1 MSASRTDPIATPASG
16 VHSTAQPDIVRQLAL
31 QSVLQLADH
40 DEPVKRTGPDP
51 AQAEALMATLTP
63 EQRER
68 VFHVAG
74 RRLAMQLL
82 YELDL
87 STGTAEGDPALV
99 LAKLATVDG
108 LGPFQGERV
117 RALVV
122 GAWTNRKSAD
132 AVFAEIAPEWPT
144 HRLAAI
150 DRAILRLGHF
160 EASSKLTPARIVIH
174 ECIELARAFGTD
186 KSPSFV
192 NALLDKALQAVLG
205 EPAQGAT

>member
-1 MSASRTDPIATPASG
+1 MSASRTDPIATPATGMNAVS
-16 VHSTAQPDIVRQLAL
+16 QPDIVRQLAL
-31 QSVLQLADH
+31 HSVLQLADH

-68 VFHVAG
+68 VYNVAG
-74 RRLAMQLL
+74 RRLALQLL

-87 STGTAEGDPALV
+87 SAGNSEGDPAMV

-117 RALVV
+117 RAIVT
-122 GAWTNRKSAD
+122 GTWTNRKAAD
-132 AVFAEIAPEWPT
+132 ATFAELAPEWPT

-160 EASSKLTPARIVIH
+160 EGSSKLTPARIVIH

-192 NALLDKALQAVLG
+192 NALLDKALQGVLG
-205 EPAQGAT
+205 EPAAIPN